1 MNYIST
7 RNVRAIVNSPE
18 AIIKGISEDGG
29 LFVPSD
35 FPILY
40 EADFAKMAD
49 MEYYERSAFVLG
61 KFLDE
66 FTSDELL
73 QMTKA
78 AYSRFDSEETAP
90 VVKLDDN
97 LFVLELFHGPTYAF
111 KDIALTLLP
120 HLMTKSKEK
129 LGDKSKTLILVATSG
144 DTGKAALEGFKDVDG
159 TAIIVFYPSEG
170 VSDMQKLQMMTQE
183 GKNVKVVGIKGN
195 FDDAQTAVKKVF
207 TDSEIAKSLLAEGI
221 KLSSAN
227 SINWGRLAPQIAY
240 YVSTYVDLLY
250 SDEIKAGD
258 KINFVVPTG
267 NFGNILAG
275 YYAYKM
281 GVPVGRLILAS
292 NQNKILTDF
301 FHEGKYDANR
311 EFFKSVSPSM
321 DILISSNLERLIFEA
336 TGRNDEAVKKLYQE
350 LSNGKKFE
358 FDVSKIDEIF
368 GAGWATEEETKE
380 AISDTLEEYDYP
392 VDTHTAVAMSVYYDY
407 KEETEDKTATV
418 VVSTAS
424 PYKFPLDVYNAIHHS
439 NKKMDAF
446 KAAQLLEEEISMDEP
461 DGLKSLQTKKV
472 LHDTVIEKDKIAEEV
487 LNFAK
492 TQRI

>member
-1 MNYIST
+1 MKYIST
-7 RNVRAIVNSPE
+7 RNVKATVNSPE

-35 FPILY
+35 FPILS

-73 QMTKA
+73 KMTKA
-78 AYSRFDSEETAP
+78 AYSRFDSKETAP

-129 LGDKSKTLILVATSG
+129 LADKSKTLILVATSG

-159 TAIIVFYPSEG
+159 TAIIVFYPSDG

-207 TDSEIAKSLLAEGI
+207 TDPEIAKLLLDEGI

-240 YVSTYVDLLY
+240 YVSTYVDLVS
-250 SDEIKAGD
+250 SDEIEMGD

-292 NQNKILTDF
+292 NQNNVLTDF
-301 FHEGKYDANR
+301 FHKGKYDADR
-311 EFFKSVSPSM
+311 KFFKSISPSM

-336 TGRNDEAVKKLYQE
+336 ADRNDETVKKLYKD
-350 LSNGKKFE
+350 LTDGKSFE

-368 GAGWATEEETKE
+368 GAGWANEDETKD
-380 AISDTLEEYDYP
+380 AIADTLDEYDYP
-392 VDTHTAVAMSVYYDY
+392 IDTHTAVAMSVYNDY
-407 KEETEDKTATV
+407 QDETDDENATV

-439 NKKMDAF
+439 DKKMDAF
-446 KAAQLLEEEISMDEP
+446 KAAQMLEEEISMDEP
-461 DGLKSLQTKKV
+461 DGLKTLQTKKV
-472 LHDTVIEKDKIAEEV
+472 LHDAVIEKDHIAEEV
-487 LNFAK
+487 LKFAK